1 MIAIEELAPQTLR
14 LHLIGKIAAGDL
26 EALEARLDPYLEDEG
41 SVNAVIDLSE
51 PSQFDQPTA
60 TDAVSQRLLAQLD
73 KLGRVAIVGARDALP
88 DFVQALDAV
97 MPPGQLGRFDLTEWQ
112 TAQRF
117 ASGPH

>member
-14 LHLIGKIAAGDL
+14 LHLTGNIAANDL
-26 EALEARLDPYLEDEG
+26 DVLEARLDPYLEDEG

-51 PSQFDQPTA
+51 PSQFDHPTA
-60 TDAVSQRLLAQLD
+60 ADEVSQRLLAQLD
-73 KLGRVAIVGARDALP
+73 KLGRVAIVGGQDALP

-97 MPPGQLGRFDLTEWQ
+97 MPPGQLGRFDLSEWQ
-112 TAQRF
+112 IAQHF

>member
-14 LHLIGKIAAGDL
+14 LHLTGNIAATDL
-26 EALEARLDPYLEDEG
+26 DVFEARLDPYLEDEG

-51 PSQFDQPTA
+51 PSQMDCPTA
-60 TDAVSQRLLAQLD
+60 ANAVSQRLLAQLD
-73 KLGRVAIVGARDALP
+73 KLGRVAIVGGQDALP

-97 MPPGQLGRFDLTEWQ
+97 MPPGQLGRFDLSEWQ